1 MQLLTL
7 KGTFGERGFWVG
19 ENMKKIQFSNR
30 IAVIKGDIL
39 GTGVLGGG
47 KHEKER
53 VKFYFKAFFG

>member
-19 ENMKKIQFSNR
+19 EKLKKIQFSNG

-39 GTGVLGGG
+39 GTGVLGGENMRKTG
-47 KHEKER
+47 
-53 VKFYFKAFFG
+53 